1 MFDLLYKEAWR
12 PKKAAMGNPNL
23 PTVLDILCMV
33 ANIDARKL
41 IEIIA
46 ELIIREAK
54 ILALKEMIDSLE
66 QKINSQAERLDFC
79 PRNLLSNDLFCRHY
93 NFNSYN
99 V

>member
-1 MFDLLYKEAWR
+1 
-12 PKKAAMGNPNL
+12 MGNPNL

-66 QKINSQAERLDFC
+66 QKINSQAERLDV
-79 PRNLLSNDLFCRHY
+79 LYSK
-93 NFNSYN
+93 SSI
-99 V
+99 